1 MARTLNIG
9 IVGYKF
15 MGKAHSNAYLQ
26 APRFF
31 PSNSKLVLKVA
42 CGRHGKALEEFARN
56 WGWQE
61 TETSWEKL
69 IQRPDIDIV
78 DIASPTYT
86 HKDIAIA
93 AARAGKHILLE
104 KPMALN
110 AGEARQ
116 MVEAVAQAGV
126 KHAIGFNYRRV
137 PAVRLAKQMIADGKL
152 GQIYHWRGAYLQDWI
167 VDPNFP
173 LTWHLQREKAGYG
186 PHGDL
191 NSHSVDLARYLV
203 GEVKSVSCTMV
214 QFIAERPLPDEEK
227 ETAFAAARG
236 TGTGIGKV
244 GVDDA
249 SFMVVEFAN
258 GALGTFEATRFAPG
272 RKNYNYFEIYGSK
285 GSLVFNLERLNELQY
300 FSRDEPIGAQGF
312 RTIQVT
318 EANHPYLA
326 AWWPPGHIIGYE
338 HTFIHQVVDFVR
350 CIEED
355 ATMEPNFHDGL
366 RCMEV
371 LDAAARSHRE
381 GRRMTVSAGEG

>member
-1 MARTLNIG
+1 MSRTLRVG

-31 PSNSKLVLKVA
+31 PLKSKLTLQAA
-42 CGRHGKALEEFARN
+42 CGRQRRALDEFARN
-56 WGWQE
+56 WGWLE

-69 IQRPDIDIV
+69 IQREDIEVV

-110 AGEARQ
+110 VGEARQ
-116 MVEAVAQAGV
+116 MLEAVTQAGV

-137 PAVRLAKQMIADGKL
+137 PAIQLAKNMIDDGKL

-173 LTWHLQREKAGYG
+173 LTWHLQKEKAGYG

-191 NSHSVDLARYLV
+191 NSHSIDLARYLI
-203 GEVKSVSCTMV
+203 GEIKTVSCTMAH
-214 QFIAERPLPDEEK
+214 FIADRPLPDEEK

-236 TGTGIGKV
+236 KGTGKV
-244 GVDDA
+244 SVEDA

-272 RKNYNYFEIYGSK
+272 RKNYNSFEIYGSK

-300 FSRDEPIGAQGF
+300 FTRDEPLDAQGF

-318 EANHPYLA
+318 QSSHPYLA

-338 HTFIHQVVDFVR
+338 HTFIHQVADFVR

-355 ATMEPNFHDGL
+355 VTMQPNFHDGL
-366 RCMEV
+366 RCMDV
-371 LDAAARSHRE
+371 LDAAAQSHRE
-381 GRRMTVSAGEG
+381 GRRVAVPSV